1 MDISNNTEIDTLMKQ
16 TTYTRE
22 ECIEKLEKHNND
34 IYKCL
39 KEYNGILE
47 KKEDECHTSNQ
58 ERYRLIRNLMD
69 NTKS

>member
-1 MDISNNTEIDTLMKQ
+1 MDISNNTEIEILMKQ

-22 ECIEKLEKHNND
+22 ECIENLKKYKND

-39 KEYNGILE
+39 KEYNGIIE
-47 KKEDECHTSNQ
+47 KKEDECSTSNQ

-69 NTKS
+69 NTKT